1 MPSEYVH
8 YKNCSLY
15 EVHFK
20 NRKILERYYHL
31 FAIKIIHYKAVH
43 YRRVL
48 LYAFPVFKQTTASV
62 TVPSRENVRRTVAT
76 AATTPCCTVLNAYF
90 PAKCGVRSQL
100 VLTLVSM

>member
-1 MPSEYVH
+1 MPSEYAH

-15 EVHFK
+15 EDHFK

-48 LYAFPVFKQTTASV
+48 LYY
-62 TVPSRENVRRTVAT
+62 VRWWG
-76 AATTPCCTVLNAYF
+76 LI
-90 PAKCGVRSQL
+90 
-100 VLTLVSM
+100 